1 MSYSKIKSITKHH
14 SDIPIPVYDISVKK
28 NHNFAVDGGLIVHNC
43 LPYQFLKNV
52 IYEKRIDMYDAVLL
66 TEEIVGLERN
76 NNSGKVDHAPT
87 GINSKDQADAVCGA
101 LWNASKHIEEFNFEF
116 GETLDTIVDVS
127 TTVSNQNIKQQ
138 VILDFEEELKRARDA
153 VPDKQKD
160 FFMDFGMGKR
170 GDLNADLYLMDG
182 III

>member
-43 LPYQFLKNV
+43 LPYQFFKNV
-52 IYEKRIDMYDAVLL
+52 IYEKRIDMYDSTLL

-76 NNSGKVDHAPT
+76 NNSGKVDHSPT
-87 GINSKDQADAVCGA
+87 GINSKDCSDAVCGA
-101 LWNASKHIEEFNFEF
+101 LWNASKHIDEFNFEF

-127 TTVSNQNIKQQ
+127 SASSEDNYKQQ
-138 VILDFEEELKRARDA
+138 VIVNFEEELKRAANSFRGEDG
-153 VPDKQKD
+153 
-160 FFMDFGMGKR
+160 FIDFGMGKR
-170 GDLNADLYLMDG
+170 GDLNIDGYLMNG